1 MRGVKKTKTP
11 QPQTADPNARRI
23 VLTNRKARHEY
34 HILETFDAGIALV
47 GTEVKSIRNGRVN
60 LQDAYCKVE
69 NGEVWIHNMHI
80 SPFEQGS
87 RWNVDPRRPR
97 KLLFHRR
104 EIETLRAQLE
114 QKGFTLVP
122 LALYFQRGFA
132 KLEVGVGRGKKLYD
146 KREDIADRDRERQMR
161 REMAE
166 RE

>member
-1 MRGVKKTKTP
+1 
-11 QPQTADPNARRI
+11 
-23 VLTNRKARHEY
+23 LTNRKARHDY

-47 GTEVKSIRNGRVN
+47 GTEVKSIRNGRAN
-60 LQDAYCKVE
+60 IQDAYCKVE

-104 EIETLRAQLE
+104 EIETLRTHLE
-114 QKGFTLVP
+114 QKGHTLVP

-146 KREDIADRDRERQMR
+146 KREDIADRDRERELR
-161 REMAE
+161 RAMAG

>member
-1 MRGVKKTKTP
+1 VKKTKTP
-11 QPQTADPNARRI
+11 QPQTTDPQARRI
-23 VLTNRKARHEY
+23 VLTNRKARHDY

-47 GTEVKSIRNGRVN
+47 GTEVKSIRNGRAN
-60 LQDAYCKVE
+60 IQDAYCKVE

-104 EIETLRAQLE
+104 EIETLRTHLE
-114 QKGFTLVP
+114 QKGHTLVP

-146 KREDIADRDRERQMR
+146 KREDIADRDRERELR
-161 REMAE
+161 RAMAG

>member
-1 MRGVKKTKTP
+1 MRGVKKTKTT

-23 VLTNRKARHEY
+23 VVTNRKARHEY

-146 KREDIADRDRERQMR
+146 RREDIADRDRERQMR

>member
-1 MRGVKKTKTP
+1 MRGVKKTKAP

-47 GTEVKSIRNGRVN
+47 GTEVKSIRNGQVN

-87 RWNVDPRRPR
+87 QWNVDPRRPR

-104 EIETLRAQLE
+104 EIETLRALLE

-161 REMAE
+161 REMAN

>member
-1 MRGVKKTKTP
+1 M
-11 QPQTADPNARRI
+11 
-23 VLTNRKARHEY
+23 TNRKARHDY

-47 GTEVKSIRNGRVN
+47 GTEVKSIRNGRAN
-60 LQDAYCKVE
+60 IQDAYCKVE

-104 EIETLRAQLE
+104 EIETLRTHLE
-114 QKGFTLVP
+114 QKGHTLVP

-146 KREDIADRDRERQMR
+146 KREDIADRDRERELR
-161 REMAE
+161 RAMAG